1 MEGAREQT
9 NGNIHERSK
18 LKQYRRAE
26 SWMWNR
32 EEAEGNISSEKERLR
47 VSKLL
52 GIVGVV
58 VVQRIEV
65 RLKINESRHFI

>member
-1 MEGAREQT
+1 
-9 NGNIHERSK
+9 
-18 LKQYRRAE
+18 
-26 SWMWNR
+26 MWIR
-32 EEAEGNISSEKERLR
+32 DEAEGNIRSEKERLR